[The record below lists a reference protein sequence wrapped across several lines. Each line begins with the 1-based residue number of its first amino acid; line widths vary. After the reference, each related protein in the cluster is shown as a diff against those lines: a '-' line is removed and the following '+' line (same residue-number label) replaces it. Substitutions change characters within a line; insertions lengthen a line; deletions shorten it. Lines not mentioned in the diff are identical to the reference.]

1 MLAAQPVPTPK
12 CTVQTEC
19 APIVTASK
27 AHNQQTLVAGGAEL
41 TYEITPATPAERDK
55 LAALPVFSGSSRSL
69 ARKVQRGD
77 VLIAK
82 EVEDGQI
89 IGFLIAELYGFFD
102 ENTVSLVVVDNY
114 CRRRGVGTSMVHAAE
129 RIFGRGKLF
138 MATNASNT
146 PMRQLCD
153 KLGYKE
159 VGRIQ
164 VQDENDPE
172 VIYLKRLETKA

>member
-1 MLAAQPVPTPK
+1 MKPARLV
-12 CTVQTEC
+12 TVSS
-19 APIVTASK
+19 AS
-27 AHNQQTLVAGGAEL
+27 HPHSSLVAGEDL
-41 TYEITPATPAERDK
+41 TYEITPATPEERDK
-55 LAALPVFSGSSRSL
+55 LASLPVFSGSSRSL

-102 ENTVSLVVVDNY
+102 ENTVSLVVVDSH
-114 CRRRGVGTSMVHAAE
+114 CRRRGVGTAMVHAAE
-129 RIFGRGKLF
+129 DIFGKGKLF
-138 MATNASNT
+138 MATNASNA

-164 VQDENDPE
+164 VQDETDPE
-172 VIYLKRLETKA
+172 VIYLKRLENNG